1 MGLGERGK
9 DKVKEA
15 AAPELFRM
23 TEPLA
28 DVHSDIHTG
37 QDYKSTIY
45 QEANYSD
52 AYWYNNNIDTK
63 IYKPVKADT
72 HKSVLEKNDQRKLF
86 NFSFSLSERL
96 RKCAY
101 ETRRKEAEI
110 VREALD
116 EWLKNHDY

>member
-1 MGLGERGK
+1 MGLGDRGK
-9 DKVKEA
+9 NKVKEA

-28 DVHSDIHTG
+28 DVHTDISTEIYTSVKTDIH
-37 QDYKSTIY
+37 
-45 QEANYSD
+45 
-52 AYWYNNNIDTK
+52 
-63 IYKPVKADT
+63 KPVT
-72 HKSVLEKNDQRKLF
+72 EKNNQRKLF

>member
-15 AAPELFRM
+15 AAPELFRK
-23 TEPLA
+23 TEPLT
-28 DVHSDIHTG
+28 DVH
-37 QDYKSTIY
+37 
-45 QEANYSD
+45 
-52 AYWYNNNIDTK
+52 NNIDTK

-101 ETRRKEAEI
+101 ETRRKEVEI

-116 EWLKNHDY
+116 ELLKKHDY

>member
-15 AAPELFRM
+15 AAPELFRK
-23 TEPLA
+23 TEPLT
-28 DVHSDIHTG
+28 DVH
-37 QDYKSTIY
+37 
-45 QEANYSD
+45 
-52 AYWYNNNIDTK
+52 NNIDTK

-96 RKCAY
+96 RKCA
-101 ETRRKEAEI
+101 
-110 VREALD
+110 
-116 EWLKNHDY
+116 